1 LNNGDAVPCKFR
13 NGAQFYCHFCERVVI
28 CVRILMS
35 SFCRLSSRRE
45 AARVFANKIASVVR
59 KTRTHGSDKKRVALS
74 NAESVSQFLGNRQA
88 AGVN

>member
-1 LNNGDAVPCKFR
+1 LRANINEQLF
-13 NGAQFYCHFCERVVI
+13 
-28 CVRILMS
+28 
-35 SFCRLSSRRE
+35 RLSSRRE

-59 KTRTHGSDKKRVALS
+59 KTRTHGSDKKKQVALS